1 MDERDHTMSK
11 LFCFGLGYSAR
22 VLAARLAATGWR
34 VSGTSRSHDGAK
46 RIAEAGYDA
55 FAFDGTRSV
64 TAISEALRDATNVL
78 LSVPPD
84 ADGDPVL
91 RCHGDDLATSTK
103 VSWIGYLSTVGVYGD
118 HQGAW
123 IDETTPAN
131 PQSER
136 ARRRLVAED
145 AWRALGKRTGK
156 RVAIFRL
163 PGIYGPGRST
173 LDNLRQ
179 GTARR
184 LVKKGQVFNR
194 IHVEDIA
201 RVLEAAMTKDGQHEI
216 YNVTDDEPAP
226 AQDTVAYAAE
236 LLGVTP
242 PPEIAFED
250 AELSEMARSFYSEN
264 KRIRNKR
271 IKSDLGV
278 TLAYPTYREGLAAI
292 SGKTR

>member
-1 MDERDHTMSK
+1 MNK

-22 VLAARLAATGWR
+22 VLAARLAAAGWR
-34 VSGTSRSHDGAK
+34 IAGTSRSRDGAT

-55 FAFDGTRSV
+55 FEFDGTRSV
-64 TAISEALRDATNVL
+64 PTISEALQDTTHVL
-78 LSVPPD
+78 TSVPPD
-84 ADGDPVL
+84 ANGDPVL
-91 RCHGDDLATSTK
+91 RCHGQDLATSAN

-136 ARRRLVAED
+136 ARRRLDAEN
-145 AWRALGKRTGK
+145 AWRTLGKNAGK
-156 RVAIFRL
+156 PVTIFRL
-163 PGIYGPGRST
+163 PGIYGPGRSA
-173 LDNLRQ
+173 LDNLRR

-201 RVLEAAMTKDGQHEI
+201 RVLEAAMTKGGQHEI
-216 YNVTDDEPAP
+216 YNIADDEPAP
-226 AQDTVAYAAE
+226 TPDTVAYAAE
-236 LLGVTP
+236 LLGIPP

-250 AELSEMARSFYSEN
+250 AELSEMARSFYAEN
-264 KRIRNKR
+264 KRVRNHR

-278 TLAYPTYREGLAAI
+278 TLTYPTYREGLAAI
-292 SGKTR
+292 SGKSR